1 MPGLTLIITD
11 GRIAL
16 LGLFIVT
23 QAIYMASMLFLAYFY
38 SWPVDLVKPEH
49 LPADRNTYPP
59 VLLFYPVLR
68 ELEET
73 MRTTFYALD
82 QIDYPRNR
90 YRVVAIPN
98 HDDHTTIAALQ
109 RLQAVFPWLEI
120 LEVPPTSHASW
131 NTVWEQWEN
140 NPKAY
145 WWHTG
150 KRARVRDLPPKKT
163 RQLVYA
169 FYNLCPAEAEDTLIS
184 YIDAD
189 SAPPS
194 NYFLLGAA
202 GASKYDVVQL
212 TNVAGNVLSSWA
224 TSFHAFDHMCWD
236 ASIYA
241 HMTARGK
248 HPFYV
253 LGKGLFFRSS
263 DLHAFGGFHPWLT
276 IEDPEVG
283 MRLWT
288 NGRRLGVV
296 KQPLVEEVPATFPLG
311 VTQRK
316 RWVCGFFQSLGSPL
330 KHMGMTGPQRFRARL
345 NLAPC
350 LSLLVNPIGIAVGIW
365 VLVLTIRG
373 RSPIDRPLAA
383 LTILN
388 LLGILIIL
396 LYNWMNA
403 CRVSRLVL
411 DSRQDRLR
419 FAIRVN
425 PLFVLIYWL
434 FWSVSIVIGIQMF
447 IRDKGLVWERTE
459 KVDANHDLVRVG
471 ELVGA
476 AGVGAR
482 VLDRDSAAWRYV
494 PVGTGAVL
502 HARRPAPGAMSNRLH
517 QPAVRAYAT
526 SLDNSPQPTR
536 PRGRHG
542 NSQYRGELYHDH
554 ELTQHGPPSYSEG
567 RHRRGQHHIEL
578 HHDSAPSRDISSD
591 TIFTQ
596 AARPDPEYRIGTGRD
611 RMVTKYRRSQIAGLE
626 ALSAIAHNDE
636 YVSESPAN
644 GTDTIPMWPGQV
656 S

>member
-1 MPGLTLIITD
+1 MSGLTFIISD
-11 GRIAL
+11 GRIAVL
-16 LGLFIVT
+16 VLFVVT
-23 QAIYMASMLFLAYFY
+23 QSLYMISMLFLAYFY
-38 SWPVDLVKPEH
+38 SWPVDLVEPEH
-49 LPADRNTYPP
+49 LSADRNTYPP
-59 VLLFYPVLR
+59 VVLFYPVLR

-82 QIDYPRNR
+82 QIDYPRDR
-90 YRVVAIPN
+90 YRIVAIPN
-98 HDDHTTIAALQ
+98 HDDRTTIAALQ
-109 RLQAVFPWLEI
+109 RLQAVFSWLEI
-120 LEVPPTSHASW
+120 LEVPPTSHVSW

-145 WWHTG
+145 WWHAG

-169 FYNLCPAEAEDTLIS
+169 FYNLCPPEAEDTLIS

-224 TSFHAFDHMCWD
+224 TTFHAFDHMCWD
-236 ASIYA
+236 ASMYA

-263 DLHAFGGFHPWLT
+263 DLHAYGGFHPWLT

-316 RWVCGFFQSLGSPL
+316 RWVCGFFQSLSSPL
-330 KHMGMTGPQRFRARL
+330 KHMGMTGRQRFRARL

-365 VLVLTIRG
+365 IMVLAIRG
-373 RSPIDRPLAA
+373 HSLVDRPLAA
-383 LTILN
+383 FAFLN

-403 CRVSRLVL
+403 CKVSRLVL
-411 DSRQDRLR
+411 NSRRDRLR

-459 KVDANHDLVRVG
+459 KIDANHDLVRVG
-471 ELVGA
+471 ELAGA
-476 AGVGAR
+476 VSTGAR
-482 VLDRDSAAWRYV
+482 VLDRDSVARRYEPLGSGSEPYRHRAV
-494 PVGTGAVL
+494 PVPTL
-502 HARRPAPGAMSNRLH
+502 DRPQ
-517 QPAVRAYAT
+517 QPAARVYAA
-526 SLDNSPQPTR
+526 SLDNSLPPNR
-536 PRGRHG
+536 P
-542 NSQYRGELYHDH
+542 
-554 ELTQHGPPSYSEG
+554 EG
-567 RHRRGQHHIEL
+567 RHRRGQYRLEL
-578 HHDSAPSRDISSD
+578 HHVSPPTRVISSE
-591 TIFTQ
+591 TIF
-596 AARPDPEYRIGTGRD
+596 AEAVRPDPGYMLGMGRD
-611 RMVTKYRRSQIAGLE
+611 RMMTEYRRSQIAWLE
-626 ALSAIAHNDE
+626 APRATAPNDK
-636 YVSESPAN
+636 YFPESPAN
-644 GTDTIPMWPGQV
+644 GTDTLPMWPDRYPENNKLV
-656 S
+656 ISCCILRMLSY